1 VLRKNCIFAE
11 NTNGMKKVEVNAL
24 EDFIVEVFQK
34 MGCSSGDSKQ
44 AADILV
50 RAELR
55 GISSHGTMRLVEYV
69 NLFKNKRVNVNP
81 DIKIINETQGT
92 ALIDGGKGFGLIVA
106 PKAMRLAIDKAKN
119 VGTGWVSVRNSYH
132 FGIAGYFA
140 MMALEHDMI
149 GIAMTNA
156 NPLVAPTFS
165 KEPLLGTNPI
175 AVAVPAGV
183 EPPYVADF
191 ATAPIARGKLDQ
203 KFAAG
208 LQAPEGLLQNEK
220 GEAVTDPD
228 ILSKGGAIKTLGG
241 DKEHGGHKGYCMTSI
256 VDILSAVLPGAN
268 FGPLVVPTLG
278 YLAGEKAGE
287 DRGIG
292 HFFGA
297 IRIDAFQ
304 TAEEFKDYMDLWI
317 RTFRSATPVDGED
330 QVLIPGDPERLSEK
344 LKTKEGI
351 GLPDSVVEKLIGIA
365 DELGVSK
372 KVFA

>member
-1 VLRKNCIFAE
+1 MADSKVDKDMKRFDVENLRR
-11 NTNGMKKVEVNAL
+11 
-24 EDFIVEVFQK
+24 FIIEVFEK
-34 MGCSSGDSKQ
+34 MGCSPQDSLQ

-55 GISSHGTMRLVEYV
+55 GISSHGAMRLVEYV
-69 NLFKNKRVNVNP
+69 NLFKNKRVNVKP
-81 DIKIINETQGT
+81 DIEVVNQTAGT

-106 PKAMRLAIDKAKN
+106 PKAMKLAIDKAKD

-156 NPLVAPTFS
+156 NPLVAPTYS
-165 KEPLLGTNPI
+165 MGPLLGTNPI
-175 AVAVPAGV
+175 AVAVPAGE
-183 EPPYVADF
+183 EPSYVADF

-203 KFAAG
+203 KYASG
-208 LQAPEGLLQNEK
+208 LQAPEGLLQDEN
-220 GEAVTDPD
+220 GNPVTDPD

-241 DKEHGGHKGYCMTSI
+241 DEEHGGHKGYCLTSI

-278 YLAGEKAGE
+278 YLATDKATE
-287 DRGIG
+287 DKGIG

-317 RTFRSATPVDGED
+317 RTFRNATPVEGQEA
-330 QVLIPGDPERLSEK
+330 VLIPGDIERISELEK
-344 LKTKEGI
+344 IKEGI
-351 GLPDSVVEKLIGIA
+351 SLPDNVVKKLMSIA
-365 DELGVSK
+365 VELKISSRILE
-372 KVFA
+372 

>member
-1 VLRKNCIFAE
+1 
-11 NTNGMKKVEVNAL
+11 MKKVEVNAL
-24 EDFIVEVFQK
+24 KGFIIEVFNK
-34 MGCSSGDSKQ
+34 MGCAAKDSLQ

-50 RAELR
+50 KAELR
-55 GISSHGTMRLVEYV
+55 GIGSHGSMRLVEYV
-69 NLFKNKRVNVNP
+69 NLWKNKRVNVNP
-81 DIKIINETQGT
+81 DIKIVNETPGT

-106 PKAMRLAIDKAKN
+106 PMAMRLAIDKAKS

-165 KEPLLGTNPI
+165 KEPLLGTNPV
-175 AVAVPAGV
+175 AVAVPAGE

-208 LQAPEGLLQNEK
+208 LQAPEGLLQNAD
-220 GEAVTDPD
+220 GEPVTDPD
-228 ILSKGGAIKTLGG
+228 ILYRGGAIKTLGG

-278 YLAGEKAGE
+278 YLTGEKAGE

-304 TAEEFKDYMDLWI
+304 TAEEFKNYMDLWI
-317 RTFRSATPVDGED
+317 RTFRSATPVKGE
-330 QVLIPGDPERLSEK
+330 QPVLIPGDPERLSEERM
-344 LKTKEGI
+344 TKEGI
-351 GLPDSVVEKLIGIA
+351 GLPESVLKKLIGIA
-365 DELGVSK
+365 DELGISK
-372 KVFA
+372 EMLV

>member
-1 VLRKNCIFAE
+1 MKTIDVEKLR
-11 NTNGMKKVEVNAL
+11 
-24 EDFIVEVFQK
+24 DFIEKVFLK
-34 MGCSSGDSKQ
+34 MGCTVEDSVQ

-55 GISSHGTMRLVEYV
+55 GISSHGAMRLVEYV
-69 NLFKNKRVNVNP
+69 NLWKNKRVNVRP
-81 DIKIINETQGT
+81 DIEIVNQTPGT

-106 PKAMRLAIDKAKN
+106 PQAMHLAIDKAKS
-119 VGTGWVSVRNSYH
+119 VGTGWVAVRNSYH

-175 AVAVPAGV
+175 AVAVPAGE
-183 EPPYVADF
+183 EPPFVADF

-203 KFAAG
+203 KSAAG
-208 LQAPEGLLQNEK
+208 LQAPEGLLQNAK
-220 GEAVTDPD
+220 GEPVTDPD

-241 DKEHGGHKGYCMTSI
+241 DREHGSHKGYCMTSI

-287 DRGIG
+287 DKGIG

-297 IRIDAFQ
+297 LRIDAFQ
-304 TAEEFKDYMDLWI
+304 TAEEFKKYMDMWI
-317 RTFRSATPVDGED
+317 RTFRNAEPVEGEEA
-330 QVLIPGDPERLSEK
+330 VLIPGDPERWSEK
-344 LKTKEGI
+344 QKKNEGI
-351 GLPDSVVEKLIGIA
+351 GLPDNVVKRLMDVAG
-365 DELGVSK
+365 ELGISK
-372 KVFA
+372 DILK

>member
-1 VLRKNCIFAE
+1 M
-11 NTNGMKKVEVNAL
+11 NGMKKVEVNDL
-24 EDFIVEVFQK
+24 RDFIVEVFEK
-34 MGCSSGDSKQ
+34 MGCTLEDSLQ

-55 GISSHGTMRLVEYV
+55 GIGSHGAMRLVEYV
-69 NLFKNKRVNVNP
+69 NLWKNKRVNVNP
-81 DIKIINETQGT
+81 DITIVNETLGT

-106 PKAMRLAIDKAKN
+106 PKAMRLAIDKAMN

-140 MMALEHDMI
+140 MMALDHDMI

-220 GEAVTDPD
+220 GEAVTDSD

-241 DKEHGGHKGYCMTSI
+241 DIEHGGHKGYCMTSI

-317 RTFRSATPVDGED
+317 RTFRGATPVEG
-330 QVLIPGDPERLSEK
+330 QSAVLIPGDIERVSEAEKIKYGIDLPEKVAGGLLQISERLNISGK
-344 LKTKEGI
+344 FLK
-351 GLPDSVVEKLIGIA
+351 
-365 DELGVSK
+365 
-372 KVFA
+372 